1 MRLIAAR
8 GTGGLA
14 QLRAEV
20 DRSLRT
26 RRFLDYGE
34 SAGWAGAAQP
44 ILAEL
49 AAWMVRFGFDDQDF
63 FEIDP
68 VRYASALGEAGPP
81 AYRDAVGASTLPS
94 GISPGGGTALSID
107 HLPLLPRGLDPVGS
121 VGGVCVSVSRVAPVR
136 AACADRAIRAEGG
149 DGSGP
154 ATVRCANAR
163 RCESSE
169 RVPRSLKGGFP
180 NGARTVGFADI
191 VGRA

>member
-81 AYRDAVGASTLPS
+81 AYRDAVGASTLS
-94 GISPGGGTALSID
+94 IGISPGGGTALSI
-107 HLPLLPRGLDPVGS
+107 
-121 VGGVCVSVSRVAPVR
+121 
-136 AACADRAIRAEGG
+136 
-149 DGSGP
+149 
-154 ATVRCANAR
+154 
-163 RCESSE
+163 
-169 RVPRSLKGGFP
+169 
-180 NGARTVGFADI
+180 
-191 VGRA
+191 

>member
-34 SAGWAGAAQP
+34 SAGWARAVQP

-81 AYRDAVGASTLPS
+81 AYRDAVGASTLS
-94 GISPGGGTALSID
+94 IGISPGGGTALSMG
-107 HLPLLPRGLDPVGS
+107 PSAAAASRAGS
-121 VGGVCVSVSRVAPVR
+121 SRVGWRRMRLCIACSSGGGRVR
-136 AACADRAIRAEGG
+136 
-149 DGSGP
+149 GSRDSG
-154 ATVRCANAR
+154 RGR
-163 RCESSE
+163 RREWPRYGEVCE
-169 RVPRSLKGGFP
+169 
-180 NGARTVGFADI
+180 RTPL
-191 VGRA
+191 